1 MTPSVF
7 LALCGLVKDALLEP
21 SDATPVLKKAA
32 AELATAFEELNEIP
46 ASLEQHSDAISNL
59 GANLAADS
67 ENPSKQAVA

>member
-21 SDATPVLKKAA
+21 SDASPVLKKAA
-32 AELATAFEELNEIP
+32 AELSAAFEELNEIP
-46 ASLEQHSDAISNL
+46 PALEQHSLTLSNL
-59 GANLAADS
+59 GADVAADS